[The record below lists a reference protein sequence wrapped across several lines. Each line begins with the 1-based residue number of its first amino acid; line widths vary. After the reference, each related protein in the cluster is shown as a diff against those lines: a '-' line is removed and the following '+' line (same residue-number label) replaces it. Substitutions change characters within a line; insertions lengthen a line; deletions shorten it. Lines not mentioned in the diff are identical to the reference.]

1 MEKKSVSV
9 EEQETTFN
17 LYPKIT
23 GTSCDI
29 YSCEPAM
36 IKRIKKYA
44 ERYPQELKIE
54 KEDAYGI
61 FASCPRDW
69 FPFKPPRRLTSPMS
83 EERKKAAA
91 ERMAAVR
98 AAKSE

>member
-1 MEKKSVSV
+1 MEKKSVSI

-17 LYPKIT
+17 LYPKA
-23 GTSCDI
+23 SDALCDI

-44 ERYPQELKIE
+44 ERYPEEFKIE
-54 KEDAYGI
+54 KEDNYGI
-61 FASCPRDW
+61 FANCPRDW
-69 FPFKPPRRLTSPMS
+69 FPFRPPRRLTSPMT

-91 ERMAAVR
+91 ERMAAAR
-98 AAKSE
+98 SAKSE